1 METIPCNA
9 IAERR
14 KPVIDSPSFSGIISR
29 PMSKKTRT
37 ELEILSHAYEK
48 NPTAENSALFIKTLL
63 EALKS
68 REEAIDELEKGI
80 RTLEL
85 FLAEKTDCGRKKP

>member
-1 METIPCNA
+1 M
-9 IAERR
+9 
-14 KPVIDSPSFSGIISR
+14 IDSPSFSGIISR
-29 PMSKKTRT
+29 PMSRKTKT

-68 REEAIDELEKGI
+68 REEAIEELEKGI

>member
-1 METIPCNA
+1 
-9 IAERR
+9 
-14 KPVIDSPSFSGIISR
+14 VIDSPSFSGIISR
-29 PMSKKTRT
+29 PMSRKTKT

-63 EALKS
+63 DALKS

>member
-1 METIPCNA
+1 M
-9 IAERR
+9 
-14 KPVIDSPSFSGIISR
+14 IDSPSFSGIISR

>member
-1 METIPCNA
+1 M
-9 IAERR
+9 
-14 KPVIDSPSFSGIISR
+14 IDSPSFSGIISR
-29 PMSKKTRT
+29 PMSRKTKT

-63 EALKS
+63 DALKS

-85 FLAEKTDCGRKKP
+85 FLAEKTDCERKKP

>member
-1 METIPCNA
+1 
-9 IAERR
+9 
-14 KPVIDSPSFSGIISR
+14 VIDSPSFSGIISR
-29 PMSKKTRT
+29 PMSRKTIT
-37 ELEILSHAYEK
+37 ELEILSHAYSK
-48 NPTAENSALFIKTLL
+48 NPTPENSALFIKTLMD
-63 EALKS
+63 ALKS

>member
-9 IAERR
+9 IANARR
-14 KPVIDSPSFSGIISR
+14 LAFDSLSFSGIIR
-29 PMSKKTRT
+29 PPMSKKTIT
-37 ELEILSHAYEK
+37 ELEILSRAYET
-48 NPTAENSALFIKTLL
+48 NPTAENSALFIKTLM

-68 REEAIDELEKGI
+68 REEAINELEKGI